1 MDNPTARQYFSLL
14 LLAATSLAAAVLL
27 TSCESIGGGG
37 YGPGAGF
44 FDTVVVDA
52 GHGGIDRGAK
62 ASSGACEKALT
73 LDTAHRLAEIL
84 RAEGFRVIETRTTDD
99 FVSLGMRTAISN
111 GARQSVFVCVHYNWA
126 PRSAAH
132 GIEIYYN
139 SRKSTR
145 LAANILREVLGA
157 YNTQSRGIKSH
168 GYYVMRHNQRPAVLC
183 ELGFLSCPSENRYL
197 QNPAVRQRLA
207 ESIAAGVIA
216 EKNDRQP

>member
-84 RAEGFRVIETRTTDD
+84 RAEGFGLSRRGQPTT
-99 FVSLGMRTAISN
+99 L
-111 GARQSVFVCVHYNWA
+111 
-126 PRSAAH
+126 
-132 GIEIYYN
+132 
-139 SRKSTR
+139 
-145 LAANILREVLGA
+145 
-157 YNTQSRGIKSH
+157 
-168 GYYVMRHNQRPAVLC
+168 
-183 ELGFLSCPSENRYL
+183 FLSACERPFRM
-197 QNPAVRQRLA
+197 AARRL
-207 ESIAAGVIA
+207 
-216 EKNDRQP
+216 N